1 MFLHIGNN
9 INILLK
15 DIVAIIDKNS
25 LENSKDNNRYIKNL
39 LKDEFLING
48 NRDDIKT
55 YIITCSSDNP
65 RRKKKSRKKHF
76 IYTSNISSTTLMKRN
91 KSIETRLEVNIN
103 GQ

>member
-9 INILLK
+9 INIFLK

-25 LENSKDNNRYIKNL
+25 LENSKDNNGYIKNL
-39 LKDEFLING
+39 LKNDFLANE
-48 NRDDIKT
+48 NMDDIKT

-65 RRKKKSRKKHF
+65 RRKRKSGKKHF
-76 IYTSNISSTTLMKRN
+76 VYTSNISSATLMKRN
-91 KSIETRLEVNIN
+91 KSIETRLEVSIN